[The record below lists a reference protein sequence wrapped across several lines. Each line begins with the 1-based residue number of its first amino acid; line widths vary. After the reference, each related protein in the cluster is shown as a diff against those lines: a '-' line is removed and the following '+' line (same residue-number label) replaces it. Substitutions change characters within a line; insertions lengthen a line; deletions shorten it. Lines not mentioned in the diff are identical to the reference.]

1 MPCTDIYLTGN
12 NQLTNQNDMPEVLIG
27 GGAALVLRPPLIAMV
42 QERSAE
48 HCALCFS
55 LALLSFP
62 QRAVYG
68 FIGSL

>member
-12 NQLTNQNDMPEVLIG
+12 NHFNKLLTNQNDMPEVLIG
-27 GGAALVLRPPLIAMV
+27 GGAGLVRRPPLIAMV
-42 QERSAE
+42 PERSAE

-62 QRAVYG
+62 SV
-68 FIGSL
+68 